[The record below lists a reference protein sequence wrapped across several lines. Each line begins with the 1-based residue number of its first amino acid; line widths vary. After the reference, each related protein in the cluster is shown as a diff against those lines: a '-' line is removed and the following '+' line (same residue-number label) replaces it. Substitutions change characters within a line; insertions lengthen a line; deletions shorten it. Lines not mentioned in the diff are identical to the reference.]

1 MSDKSWQN
9 TQRTATT
16 ESSRL
21 SAERDAI
28 LIGVF
33 DSGIGGLTVVR
44 ALRQDFPQHNILYF
58 GDTAR
63 TPYGTKS
70 PETVIQYAI
79 QDAEFLIQ
87 RGAQILVVGCNT
99 ASSVAT
105 DPLRARFDVPIF
117 EVISPAVQLAVS
129 QTKGRRVGIIGTRA
143 TINSGVYE
151 QKIRALRPDMKVY
164 GVACPLLVPLVEE
177 GWLKK
182 GETRRIVKKYLHPL
196 KLKQIH
202 VLILGCTHYPLLK
215 EVIQAKIGRRVRII
229 DSSEA
234 LSRSVKDFLEHNS
247 HIASG
252 LRTEGTCE
260 FYVSDVTDHF
270 QKLARKILKSVGKL
284 EHIKL

>member
-9 TQRTATT
+9 MKGTAKT
-16 ESSRL
+16 ESPKL

-44 ALRQDFPQHNILYF
+44 ALRQDFPRHNLLYF

-105 DPLRARFDVPIF
+105 DRLRERFDIPIF
-117 EVISPAVQLAVS
+117 EVISPAVQMAVS
-129 QTKGRRVGIIGTRA
+129 QPKGRRIGIIGTRA

-151 QKIRALRPDMKVY
+151 QKIRALRPDMEVY
-164 GVACPLLVPLVEE
+164 GAPCPLLVPLVEE

-196 KLKQIH
+196 KLKQID

-215 EVIQAKIGRRVRII
+215 EIIQAKIGKRVKII

-234 LSRSVKDFLEHNS
+234 LSRSVKDFLHHNP
-247 HIASG
+247 HIADD
-252 LRTEGTCE
+252 LRTEGSCE
-260 FYVSDVTDHF
+260 FYVSDVTDQF
-270 QKLARKILKSVGKL
+270 QKLARKILKHVEKL

>member
-16 ESSRL
+16 ENSRL
-21 SAERDAI
+21 SAERDGI

-44 ALRQDFPQHNILYF
+44 ALRQDLPQHNILYF

-105 DPLRARFDVPIF
+105 DPLRERFDVPIF

-129 QTKGRRVGIIGTRA
+129 HTTGRRVGIIGTRA

-182 GETRRIVKKYLHPL
+182 AETRRIVKKYLHPL
-196 KLKQIH
+196 KLKQIN

-215 EVIQAKIGRRVRII
+215 EIIQAKIGRRVRII

-234 LSRSVKDFLEHNS
+234 LSRSVKDFLQHNS

-252 LRTEGTCE
+252 LRAEGTCE

-270 QKLARKILKSVGKL
+270 QKLAGKILKSVGKL